1 MPRDSK
7 TVQPLHARLAT
18 LAAPLARLTRCLFER
33 RGAALAGQLG
43 VALAPLPAP
52 AGVGALRH
60 PACLQLHS
68 PQGDLSCVIDLC
80 AHPALDCAALAPSGR
95 WRAALADALLQP
107 WLSLLHEAGLP
118 AMSVTALQPLT
129 DTGDAMDRALGAGLA
144 LRLCHEDDGGAD
156 GGITLV
162 VTDIDAALV
171 AALEAA
177 PRPPLPLPDWLAAL
191 PLAGTA
197 VLGARRC
204 RADLLSSLREG
215 DVLLG
220 WRGGVAAG
228 LDDLPEVTL
237 RWGSARGRHLSAAAD
252 IADGAIT
259 LHTSPTLCLESSNM
273 DYDTTTTDAPNDI
286 GALELPVTLE
296 IVTLAMPLQQIGMMQ
311 PGQVL
316 ELPLSL
322 ADARVR
328 MVACGQMLGHGT
340 LVVIGEQL
348 GFQIG
353 AMVNTDEPD
362 A

>member
-7 TVQPLHARLAT
+7 SIQPLRARLAS

-33 RGAALAGQLG
+33 RGAALAARLG
-43 VALAPLPAP
+43 IVLAPLPAP
-52 AGVGALRH
+52 PGVGALTH
-60 PACLQLHS
+60 PASLQLHS
-68 PQGDLSCVIDLC
+68 AHGDLSCVIDL
-80 AHPALDCAALAPSGR
+80 AGHPALECAALAPSGR
-95 WRAALADALLQP
+95 WRATLADALLRP
-107 WLSLLHEAGLP
+107 WLEDLHALGLP
-118 AMSVTALQPLT
+118 AMSVTALLPLI
-129 DTGDAMDRALGAGLA
+129 DSGDAMDHALASGLA
-144 LRLCHEDDGGAD
+144 LRLRIDDDDGGVD
-156 GGITLV
+156 TTLV

-177 PRPPLPLPDWLAAL
+177 PRPPVPLPDWLAGL
-191 PLAGTA
+191 PLAGGA
-197 VLGARRC
+197 VLAARRC
-204 RADLLSSLREG
+204 RTQVLSSLREG

-220 WRGGVAAG
+220 WRADVSGG
-228 LDDLPEVTL
+228 LHELPGVTL
-237 RWGSARGRHLSAAAD
+237 RWGAPQGLHYRAVAD
-252 IADGAIT
+252 ITGSVVT
-259 LHTSPTLCLESSNM
+259 LAATPTLFLESSIM
-273 DYDTTTTDAPNDI
+273 DHTTTADAPTDI

-328 MVACGQMLGHGT
+328 MVACGQTLGHGT

-348 GFQIG
+348 GFQIS
-353 AMVNTDEPD
+353 AMVNADEPG